1 MPEVVCDNRHRMTI
15 KNLKRLM
22 TTERDILKELGDQF
36 TEEEILSSVNR
47 LTRQG
52 ILGVSKE
59 GIRLLQPVVSAPGI
73 ED

>member
-1 MPEVVCDNRHRMTI
+1 
-15 KNLKRLM
+15 M

-36 TEEEILSSVNR
+36 TEEEILRSVNR

-52 ILGVSKE
+52 ILGASKD

>member
-1 MPEVVCDNRHRMTI
+1 
-15 KNLKRLM
+15 M